1 MSKRKKTGRPAG
13 SKTEDRAIVVERPAT
28 CPVCGSPDRTKKE
41 TIRTMLH
48 GGVKIIWS
56 KVACN
61 DCPAKYT
68 IRNETPCPPRQAVAN
83 QDNTGK

>member
-13 SKTEDRAIVVERPAT
+13 SKTEVRAIVVELPAT

-41 TIRTMLH
+41 TIRTRLLD
-48 GGVKIIWS
+48 GIKIIWS

-68 IRNETPCPPRQAVAN
+68 IKTPYPPRQSSP
-83 QDNTGK
+83 DNAGK